1 MRKCAS
7 FSLILRTKA
16 FESIVVFL
24 IAGLN
29 VRTFEKVALVHFKTV
44 SLINVL
50 LKLLILDFLVF
61 VSLLKF
67 SSAF

>member
-7 FSLILRTKA
+7 LSLILRTKA
-16 FESIVVFL
+16 FVSIIVFL

-29 VRTFEKVALVHFKTV
+29 IRTFEKVTLAHFKTV

-50 LKLLILDFLVF
+50 LKLLILDILVF